1 MRKAIAIDFDGC
13 ICTNA
18 FPNIGA
24 PNWNV
29 IIKALTE
36 QAEGAGL
43 ILWTCREGELL
54 QQAMDACAKWGL
66 HFDAVN
72 ESLPSW
78 IDAYGNHPRKVGA
91 SEYWDDRAIVHN
103 AEKERLAEYISRRLS
118 TGDRLCQLAEECA
131 ELAQAAL
138 KTKRV
143 LEGRNPAHTNIQD
156 ALSNLQEEVGD
167 VLICVAT
174 LSPDFKIETDTPLPK
189 LRRWVSRL
197 QQATRRGK

>member
-24 PNWNV
+24 PNWSV
-29 IIKALTE
+29 ILKALAE
-36 QAEGAGL
+36 QAAGAGL
-43 ILWTCREGELL
+43 ILWTCRECELL
-54 QQAMDACAKWGL
+54 QQAVDACTKWGL

-78 IDAYGNHPRKVGA
+78 IDAYGNNPRKVGA
-91 SEYWDDRAIVHN
+91 TEYWDDRAVIHD
-103 AEKERLAEYISRRLS
+103 AEKEHLAEYIARWLS
-118 TGDRLCQLAEECA
+118 MGDRLCQLAEECA

-143 LEGRNPAHTNIQD
+143 LEGRNPANTNIQD

-174 LSPDFKIETDTPLPK
+174 LSTDFKIETDTPLPK
-189 LRRWVSRL
+189 LQRWVSRL
-197 QQATRRGK
+197 EKAAPQAE

>member
-24 PNWNV
+24 PNWSV
-29 IIKALTE
+29 ILKALAE
-36 QAEGAGL
+36 QAAGAGL

-54 QQAMDACAKWGL
+54 QQAVDACTKWGL

-72 ESLPSW
+72 DSLPSW

-91 SEYWDDRAIVHN
+91 SEYWDDRAVVHN
-103 AEKERLAEYISRRLS
+103 AEKELLATDISNRL
-118 TGDRLCQLAEECA
+118 TVCDRLCQLAEECA

-138 KTKRV
+138 KTKRI
-143 LEGRNPAHTNIQD
+143 LEGRNPANTNIQD

-167 VLICVAT
+167 VLICVT
-174 LSPDFKIETDTPLPK
+174 VLSPDFTIETDTPLPK
-189 LRRWVSRL
+189 LQRWVSRL
-197 QQATRRGK
+197 EKAAPQAE